1 MWDVKIQN
9 YHFFRQPQS
18 DWHRDICNEPRV
30 RTRFWCHNPV
40 VLCCTIIVRAIGEQ
54 PVYAIK
60 ILFGLVARH
69 KCMLCR
75 SLLGGFR
82 SYPFLWTCVGL
93 WYLETRGSYDASL
106 LNVFFFTVEWLMRAV
121 VGCTVVERKVK
132 LTWGNGW
139 TRLNNL
145 STVHSPFQP
154 IGVWNAHAA
163 DAKMPFMRTSRGV
176 TLHLCKF
183 NFMAGYEVWAH
194 YGESVRQRTASVT

>member
-1 MWDVKIQN
+1 M
-9 YHFFRQPQS
+9 
-18 DWHRDICNEPRV
+18 RV
-30 RTRFWCHNPV
+30 
-40 VLCCTIIVRAIGEQ
+40 
-54 PVYAIK
+54 
-60 ILFGLVARH
+60 
-69 KCMLCR
+69 
-75 SLLGGFR
+75 
-82 SYPFLWTCVGL
+82 
-93 WYLETRGSYDASL
+93 
-106 LNVFFFTVEWLMRAV
+106 V

-194 YGESVRQRTASVT
+194 YGESVRQRTASVTEEEEDRKGDNLRYGWSQISASCDIPPLSKDDQSQTRSLRCAITEVIPHNTSETRILWCVGAEGTLLDAAAPRRAVRAKFCDACKLQLQYYLCNICVVNYWFFVIIYCPKS